1 MSAPGGN
8 LAKSLTAIAILP
20 EKCAVKGRY
29 DTLGDMAVAMAYVPW
44 QMWRNVL
51 DVEKGLCCGTI
62 FEDLNKPFCGTG
74 GVRR

>member
-1 MSAPGGN
+1 MSVPGGN
-8 LAKSLTAIAILP
+8 PAKSHTAG
-20 EKCAVKGRY
+20 EMSCAVKGRY

-44 QMWRNVL
+44 QMWRNIL